1 MAEEEPSDGEATRAW
16 KSKFRVFKKPSK
28 FSSQGH
34 KEFNGATLCRL
45 KSSRRKS
52 TRERDSVSSSDNDG
66 DDDTQKEVISDER
79 ALVSSTNTL
88 TAETFSEEEL
98 YLKQR
103 RRRPS
108 LLKRKDWTS
117 VKGSRK
123 IEDEL
128 KASLRGAAR
137 FIFQKRKNRIDWR
150 SLHAIDVEQIFRE
163 TDIKKLE
170 TILDTIAFG
179 DVLGEDTRNFTEQN
193 FMKLFRL
200 SQLMIEYLLHVQE
213 TLGSHKKQ
221 LLEAGASLQ
230 KRGEKLRLQCLWQ
243 HDVLKR
249 TRHELKHAKK
259 TLNTYEVLLRTNW
272 KASSVQQ
279 VHHCPFCEKVFESV
293 HFVDLH
299 ISRRHPK
306 SMENMTEDK
315 ILEIVS
321 KAEEATFARVKVET
335 STMLQA
341 ELQRLRAALQ
351 VYPPKDDAASNAQV
365 SQVASLQIGL
375 AESNNKLQEV
385 QHQLKTLQSCL
396 HVSAM
401 DNSRLKKELDQTN
414 LEAEEGREVYSEQQ
428 HARGSETV
436 KEHPQERDEAISED
450 TINTEADTVDH
461 TDDKRTRQAQHLDFK
476 SKEEGVK
483 STTAKRLKRDES
495 PDPGRAVA
503 ANALA
508 DIELDM
514 PLSDKEKWMRDHPCA
529 PLPRLPY
536 SLSKYP
542 HQQTSLTKA
551 HERISQQFV
560 QNLADELE
568 KFGIPPNAEGISD
581 DKFAAATAAL
591 ERRRTARFS
600 SAPTGEQRIME
611 YERSTILWHIE
622 RAVHSRGMGMVES
635 IVDGETDSGS
645 EASDGQINLYDINL
659 SDMEDIQQAVS
670 INERPSSRETGYERK
685 EPLSRHENMYSPV
698 EPEPGS
704 EGLDVETLIMGHQNS
719 GLTEENVLHTSKT
732 FSWKTA
738 GELEAQTF
746 KVTGHVVAQRIKS
759 PIADQHHFIL
769 SPVAS
774 PKVMANNEDKQVE
787 DNMGLGEWESEDG
800 RDISPRSMSLVH
812 AMRKGVLVDHTSIT
826 SPRSSFEQVAN
837 TSRLADHNMQ
847 PSLITQYDD
856 EDSEGSKILDE
867 LDAEINEIMKL

>member
-1 MAEEEPSDGEATRAW
+1 M
-16 KSKFRVFKKPSK
+16 
-28 FSSQGH
+28 Q
-34 KEFNGATLCRL
+34 
-45 KSSRRKS
+45 
-52 TRERDSVSSSDNDG
+52 
-66 DDDTQKEVISDER
+66 
-79 ALVSSTNTL
+79 
-88 TAETFSEEEL
+88 
-98 YLKQR
+98 
-103 RRRPS
+103 
-108 LLKRKDWTS
+108 
-117 VKGSRK
+117 
-123 IEDEL
+123 
-128 KASLRGAAR
+128 
-137 FIFQKRKNRIDWR
+137 
-150 SLHAIDVEQIFRE
+150 
-163 TDIKKLE
+163 
-170 TILDTIAFG
+170 
-179 DVLGEDTRNFTEQN
+179 
-193 FMKLFRL
+193 
-200 SQLMIEYLLHVQE
+200 IEYLLHVQE

-279 VHHCPFCEKVFESV
+279 
-293 HFVDLH
+293 DLH

-375 AESNNKLQEV
+375 AESNNKLQE
-385 QHQLKTLQSCL
+385 
-396 HVSAM
+396 

-414 LEAEEGREVYSEQQ
+414 LEFETRMAELLKQNGRLKKSLKKAEEGREVYSEQQ

-837 TSRLADHNMQ
+837 TSRLADCNSSQVFIAIETHDLVMA
-847 PSLITQYDD
+847 L
-856 EDSEGSKILDE
+856 GSKKKIRKEQSSKWQSLSE
-867 LDAEINEIMKL
+867 W